1 MSPLVEVL
9 RDIAVFASVVLVAMA
24 AGGLMLFGA
33 AYLIDCCQRRK
44 ALRNVQ
50 NLKRRRRIYDQKY

>member
-1 MSPLVEVL
+1 MSPALNAM
-9 RDIAVFASVVLVAMA
+9 RDIAVFVAVVLVAMA
-24 AGGLMLFGA
+24 AGGLMFFGA

-50 NLKRRRRIYDQKY
+50 NLKRRRAHVK

>member
-1 MSPLVEVL
+1 MSPALEVL
-9 RDIAVFASVVLVAMA
+9 RDIAVFVAVVLVSMA
-24 AGGLMLFGA
+24 VGGVALYGA

-50 NLKRRRRIYDQKY
+50 NLKRRRMYDQKS

>member
-1 MSPLVEVL
+1 MNPILDVL
-9 RDIAVFASVVLVAMA
+9 RDIAVFAAVVLASMA
-24 AGGLMLFGA
+24 VGGLMLFGA

-50 NLKRRRRIYDQKY
+50 NLKRRRRIYDQKH